1 MFTRFSP
8 ISMAEGRFAKVAK
21 VLLAFALIN
30 LVFCAGGYVGE
41 LTAKPLVT
49 FEPKI
54 QTKIV
59 DWVVH
64 VPVEKVVEKEIYI
77 PVEKTVV
84 EHIETYKPLRHFQNL
99 DELERWLGNMW
110 VLDIRFDVV
119 DKETG
124 QRIKRFDCEDYAI
137 RLQEK
142 ALRDGYIISFEVIR
156 SVEYNALFKQ
166 KRIPSGAIHA
176 INSVILGN
184 EVYYIEPQTHE
195 IVFVAT
201 LDWGG

>member
-1 MFTRFSP
+1 MANGRFTR
-8 ISMAEGRFAKVAK
+8 ALG
-21 VLLAFALIN
+21 VLFILASLA
-30 LVFCAGGYVGE
+30 LVFCAGGYLGQ
-41 LTAKPLVT
+41 AT
-49 FEPKI
+49 FQPQVIIDHEIHTTYRVIDRVEYK
-54 QTKIV
+54 
-59 DWVVH
+59 
-64 VPVEKVVEKEIYI
+64 PVERVVYE
-77 PVEKTVV
+77 PVERVIV
-84 EHIETYKPLRHFQNL
+84 ERIETPKPLRHFQNL
-99 DELERWLGNMW
+99 DELECWLGNMW

-124 QRIKRFDCEDYAI
+124 QSIKRFDCEDYAI

-142 ALRDGYIISFEVIR
+142 ALRDGYIMSFEVIR

-195 IVFVAT
+195 IAFVAY
-201 LDWGG
+201 LD